1 MIKKNNYKC
10 GSNNDIE
17 INLLLTGNH
26 YNIVYKEEYYKKY
39 SNELNNIF
47 IKNKYKE
54 LKLELSL
61 KEQYLES
68 NKINKTII
76 KTANKC
82 LICNSEKKIY
92 I

>member
-39 SNELNNIF
+39 SNELNNIL
-47 IKNKYKE
+47 IKNNYNEDKSEFSPKE
-54 LKLELSL
+54 
-61 KEQYLES
+61 
-68 NKINKTII
+68 
-76 KTANKC
+76 
-82 LICNSEKKIY
+82 
-92 I
+92 